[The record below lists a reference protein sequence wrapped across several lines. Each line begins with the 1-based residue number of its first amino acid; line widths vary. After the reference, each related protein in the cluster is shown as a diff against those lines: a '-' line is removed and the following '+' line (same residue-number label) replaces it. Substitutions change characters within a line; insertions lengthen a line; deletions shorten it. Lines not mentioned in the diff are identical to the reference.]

1 MTENKIKA
9 DAINE
14 FVSMMIGAR
23 ESGFIESSTLT
34 LAELHR
40 VAQNHCKDSL
50 DVELPHI
57 TEQWGIDVADLCGYP
72 LSETET

>member
-1 MTENKIKA
+1 VTEEQIKA

-23 ESGFIESSTLT
+23 ESGFINESTLT

-40 VAQNHCKDSL
+40 VAQNHCKDTFNI
-50 DVELPHI
+50 DLPHI
-57 TEQWGIDVADLCGYP
+57 TEQWGMEVANLCGYP
-72 LSETET
+72 LCGEG

>member
-1 MTENKIKA
+1 MTEKQIKA

-23 ESGFIESSTLT
+23 ESGFIEGSELT

-40 VAQNHCKDSL
+40 VAQNHCKDTCGI
-50 DVELPHI
+50 EIPHI
-57 TEQWGIDVADLCGYP
+57 NHERTA
-72 LSETET
+72 

>member
-23 ESGFIESSTLT
+23 ESGFVESSTLT

-40 VAQNHCKDSL
+40 VAQNHCKDAYGI
-50 DVELPHI
+50 ELPHI
-57 TEQWGIDVADLCGYP
+57 IDQWGVDVADLCGYP
-72 LSETET
+72 LSASET